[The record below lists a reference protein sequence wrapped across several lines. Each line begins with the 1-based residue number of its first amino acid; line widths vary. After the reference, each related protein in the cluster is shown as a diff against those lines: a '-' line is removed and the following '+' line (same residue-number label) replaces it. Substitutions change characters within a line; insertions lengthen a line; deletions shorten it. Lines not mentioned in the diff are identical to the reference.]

1 MQRDQG
7 CVNLFLILRTLTG
20 LVGAVVIVLI
30 ALGAWAIVSFTVP
43 PPSKRCGTP
52 GGPPITAPRIR
63 LSNGSYLAYQEHGDS
78 RQNATLKIIF
88 QVQCCCRHSF
98 CNDLNL
104 SSLTKP
110 TIFFIL
116 NQNYFVNCKHQ
127 LHLLESFEAYVYA
140 ELILFKR

>member
-1 MQRDQG
+1 MKK
-7 CVNLFLILRTLTG
+7 CEFLIR

-88 QVQCCCRHSF
+88 QVQCCCRHSVIA
-98 CNDLNL
+98 L
-104 SSLTKP
+104 
-110 TIFFIL
+110 FFFG
-116 NQNYFVNCKHQ
+116 QGF
-127 LHLLESFEAYVYA
+127 LEENIIYVISYDRPGPVA
-140 ELILFKR
+140 MKRL